1 MKRLR
6 GDQEATHPT
15 GRWRMGLAG
24 GMVCERINK
33 DEAEKAGIGQIFA
46 GGGRLCFGPVS
57 IIFCHSEPHLTAG
70 ETVT

>member
-1 MKRLR
+1 
-6 GDQEATHPT
+6 
-15 GRWRMGLAG
+15 MGLAG